1 MNSKLIYRARA
12 LVGVA
17 GAALLLLGVT
27 ACKNPAEPEPA
38 GIRVVSAAG
47 VSDSITAFLPEPL
60 VVEVRDSAGQR
71 LRGVTVRF
79 EANLVKYRGFDVPSA
94 YLSASTPDNYREAAE
109 TVTDATGR
117 AAVRVRLGVVA
128 GPSTIRITVPTMGF
142 SGSAGFTAVPGAT
155 VLTRVAPGDTAVY
168 TGGTYTLAALAED
181 RFGNTR
187 AAPVGA
193 AVSEAPAVAAVANG
207 SVTGQAIGRAR
218 IMVTAGGAQVPVFV
232 SVVPQGTLA
241 AARADGVY
249 VFGLDGSGYRRV
261 AAAQGARSPRWFP
274 DGQRFVFSTGLG
286 HAWVSDLDG
295 VTRPLVQGQNPLE
308 AELWP
313 HPSRDGQWVYFGG
326 YSGGEF
332 RGYPYRVRAD
342 GTGLQLVPGFT
353 ADNFTQAHPS
363 TSPAGDRVAYFRE
376 EGSSRIVSLR
386 VLNMTTGQVVLRDV
400 PGHSPEWSHGD
411 SIAYL
416 DMQGGEWGPIRLMSS
431 TGAGRRQLGTGTSY
445 DFGIDWSP
453 NDQWLVARDLPSGYL
468 EIIRVATGERIPL
481 PFTTHMW
488 DPAWKP

>member
-1 MNSKLIYRARA
+1 MNKKVIDRARA
-12 LVGVA
+12 LSA
-17 GAALLLLGVT
+17 GATLLLLGAV

-60 VVEVRDSAGQR
+60 VVEVRDSAGLR
-71 LRGVTVRF
+71 MRGVVVRF

-128 GPSTIRITVPTMGF
+128 GPATIRITVPPL
-142 SGSAGFTAVPGAT
+142 GFTGSTGFTVVAGAT
-155 VLTRVAPGDTAVY
+155 VQTLVAPRDTAVY
-168 TGGTYTLAALAED
+168 TGGTYTLAALTED

-187 AAPVGA
+187 STPVSA
-193 AVSEAPAVAAVANG
+193 AVSEAPGVAAVANG
-207 SVTGQAIGRAR
+207 AVTGQAIGRAR
-218 IMVTAGGAQVPVFV
+218 IMVTAAGGQVPVFV

-241 AARADGVY
+241 AARADGIY

-274 DGQRFVFSTGLG
+274 DGQRFVFSTGLS
-286 HAWVSDLDG
+286 HAWVSDLNG
-295 VTRPLVQGQNPLE
+295 VTRPLVQGQNPLQ
-308 AELWP
+308 AELWA

-326 YSGGEF
+326 YSGSEF

-363 TSPAGDRVAYFRE
+363 PSPAGDRVAYFRE
-376 EGSSRIVSLR
+376 EGDSRNVNLR
-386 VLNMTTGQVVLRDV
+386 VLNLLTGVVELQGV
-400 PGHSPEWSHGD
+400 AGHAPEWSHGD

-416 DMQGGEWGPIRLMSS
+416 DAQGEVWGPIRLMSS
-431 TGAGRRQLGTGTSY
+431 AGGGRRQLGTGTAY
-445 DFGIDWSP
+445 DFGMDWSP
-453 NDQWLVARDLPSGYL
+453 NDQWIVARDLPSGYL

-481 PFTTHMW
+481 PFTTEMW
-488 DPAWKP
+488 NPAWKP